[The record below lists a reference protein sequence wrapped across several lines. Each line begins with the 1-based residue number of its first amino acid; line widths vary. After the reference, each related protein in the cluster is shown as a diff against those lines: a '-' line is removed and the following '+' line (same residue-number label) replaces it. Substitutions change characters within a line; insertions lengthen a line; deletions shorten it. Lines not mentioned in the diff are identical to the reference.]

1 MHTHIYIYMEGWM
14 WIVFEDGELSVI
26 TQLWVPKFIR
36 IMQETEAGVC
46 SGSPLQVAH
55 TLLPSG

>member
-1 MHTHIYIYMEGWM
+1 MYMEGRM

-36 IMQETEAGVC
+36 IMQETETGVC
-46 SGSPLQVAH
+46 SGSPLQVVH